1 MRQIGCQGRK
11 EELINTVRWGLNW
24 FERSLIFSE
33 GIASGL
39 QGKREEAMARWKSGK
54 LQKVGSWV
62 QFPVLPLFFH
72 GHIDKWEWRV
82 RVWLE
87 TGCQDRRE
95 ELINRPRVRIC
106 LSTWKRIFQHVKM
119 WERIL
124 LQQQNLHFAVDQFL
138 SMFDWQECRC

>member
-24 FERSLIFSE
+24 FERSSIFSE

-39 QGKREEAMARWKSGK
+39 QGKREEAMAWWKSGK

-62 QFPVLPLFFH
+62 QFSALPLFFH

-95 ELINRPRVRIC
+95 ELTNRPRVRIC

-119 WERIL
+119 WERISS
-124 LQQQNLHFAVDQFL
+124 QHQNLHFAVDQLL